1 MQINLAFFV
10 SFLVLAL
17 RGTIFLALRGTISL
31 AIGTIFR
38 ETNRRSTALHGFPE
52 SLHNSYTTG
61 ISCRAMDERRICG
74 VSYPPSLADAKEE
87 TPNGRRR
94 GTNVPRRERRG
105 RKGKDVVSLSDA
117 EDEEDKRGRDV
128 TSSSDAEDEECQR

>member
-1 MQINLAFFV
+1 MGGVLWGLLGEFYKRVQRYYFFLTYANK
-10 SFLVLAL
+10 SRFFCFFFGFSTKGYDFFSTK
-17 RGTIFLALRGTISL
+17 GTII
-31 AIGTIFR
+31 R

-87 TPNGRRR
+87 TPNERRR
-94 GTNVPRRERRG
+94 GTNVPQRERRG
-105 RKGKDVVSLSDA
+105 QRGKGRHFIFCPVS
-117 EDEEDKRGRDV
+117 V
-128 TSSSDAEDEECQR
+128 

>member
-17 RGTIFLALRGTISL
+17 RGTII
-31 AIGTIFR
+31 R
-38 ETNRRSTALHGFPE
+38 ETNRRSTALHGFLE

-74 VSYPPSLADAKEE
+74 VSYPPSLADRKHRTEE
-87 TPNGRRR
+87 DAALTYRAGNEEGEGGR
-94 GTNVPRRERRG
+94 
-105 RKGKDVVSLSDA
+105 DAVSLSDA
-117 EDEEDKRGRDV
+117 EEERGKDV
-128 TSSSDAEDEECQR
+128 ASLSDAEDEECQR